1 MAAAGLGDSGGYVGV
16 ADAEALRA
24 TGQYRVLTPDQMV
37 SELSEQGPFA
47 FVAFHPLMGGI
58 PPEWPGTASIS
69 SSTRSFPGSDGR
81 ARPCVEAQFEIC
93 VSCNIFR
100 ESDVTHTGGNCM
112 EFGLFIQGYTPNFRR
127 EVDPDA
133 EHHALM
139 DDLEV
144 VQAAD
149 KAGFKYVW
157 VTEHHFLDEYSHL
170 SANDVVLGYL
180 AHATERIHL
189 GSGIFNP
196 LPQVNHPA
204 KVAER
209 VAMLD
214 HLSDGRF
221 EFGTGRGAGSHEIL
235 GFLPGMTDLSGTREI
250 WEDVI
255 GEFPKMWMQ
264 DTYEGYEGKF
274 WSLPPRK
281 ILPKPY
287 GKLHPAMWYAAGNTS
302 SYAMAARRGL
312 GVLGFSVGSIDAA
325 GPGAGGLQE
334 GDRQRRAHRR
344 LRQRQHHGDHGRL
357 RGRGRQDGAAS
368 WATAPHSSYLGATST
383 ATTTPSP
390 TRRRS
395 RCGPS

>member
-1 MAAAGLGDSGGYVGV
+1 
-16 ADAEALRA
+16 
-24 TGQYRVLTPDQMV
+24 
-37 SELSEQGPFA
+37 
-47 FVAFHPLMGGI
+47 
-58 PPEWPGTASIS
+58 
-69 SSTRSFPGSDGR
+69 
-81 ARPCVEAQFEIC
+81 
-93 VSCNIFR
+93 
-100 ESDVTHTGGNCM
+100 M
-112 EFGLFIQGYTPNFRR
+112 EFGLFIQGYVPKFRR

-133 EHHALM
+133 EHHAFM
-139 DDLEV
+139 DELDV

-214 HLSDGRF
+214 HLTGGRF
-221 EFGTGRGAGSHEIL
+221 EFGTGRGAGSLEIL

-255 GEFPKMWMQ
+255 GEFPKMWLQ
-264 DTYEGYEGKF
+264 DEYEGYDGTF

-281 ILPKPY
+281 VLPKPY

-302 SYAMAARRGL
+302 SYEMAARRGL
-312 GVLGFSVGSIDAA
+312 GVLGFSVGSFDELGPVLKAYKDAIGSA
-325 GPGAGGLQE
+325 DPVGAFVNDNIMVTTAAFLAEDEATATASLLRANVTYLQSNVFRYHDTFPHPDSVPVWPELIPEVTPEAVPFLQE
-334 GDRQRRAHRR
+334 SGTIVGDPDHALEQCKRWESAGADQLVFGIGTASKADSLEMVRLMGEHVIPKIDTDPVHRTTR
-344 LRQRQHHGDHGRL
+344 MRE
-357 RGRGRQDGAAS
+357 AA
-368 WATAPHSSYLGATST
+368 AAKL
-383 ATTTPSP
+383 
-390 TRRRS
+390 
-395 RCGPS
+395 

>member
-1 MAAAGLGDSGGYVGV
+1 
-16 ADAEALRA
+16 
-24 TGQYRVLTPDQMV
+24 
-37 SELSEQGPFA
+37 
-47 FVAFHPLMGGI
+47 
-58 PPEWPGTASIS
+58 
-69 SSTRSFPGSDGR
+69 
-81 ARPCVEAQFEIC
+81 
-93 VSCNIFR
+93 
-100 ESDVTHTGGNCM
+100 M
-112 EFGLFIQGYTPNFRR
+112 EFGLFIQGYVPKFRR

-133 EHHALM
+133 EHHAFM
-139 DDLEV
+139 DELEI

-214 HLSDGRF
+214 HLSGGRF
-221 EFGTGRGAGSHEIL
+221 EFGTGRGAGSLEIL
-235 GFLPGMTDLSGTREI
+235 GFLPGMKDLSGTREI

-255 GEFPKMWMQ
+255 GEFAKMWLQ
-264 DTYEGYEGKF
+264 DEYQGYDGKF

-281 ILPKPY
+281 VLPKPY

-302 SYAMAARRGL
+302 SYEMAARRGL
-312 GVLGFSVGSIDAA
+312 GVLGFSVGSFEELGPVLKAYKDAIGSADPVGAFVNDNVMVTTAAFLAEDEATATASLLDSHMTYLQSNVFRYHDTFPHPAEVPMWPELIPDVTADAVPHLQAA
-325 GPGAGGLQE
+325 GTIIGDPDHALTQCHRWEAAGADQLVFGIGMASKEDSLE
-334 GDRQRRAHRR
+334 MVRLMGEHVIPEIDTDPVHRTTR
-344 LRQRQHHGDHGRL
+344 MRE
-357 RGRGRQDGAAS
+357 AAA
-368 WATAPHSSYLGATST
+368 ATL
-383 ATTTPSP
+383 
-390 TRRRS
+390 
-395 RCGPS
+395 